1 MKKHFVLLGMML
13 IPMLWGMGMNMPVYA
28 DEATVPLTYAVSAK
42 ITLIDGDISSVVELD
57 ECGRISEPAHY
68 LKDGYEFV
76 GWMNVE
82 TGKMWNFNDV
92 VNTNMTLKAVYKKLD
107 TASVPQTSLQRPSEK
122 VNTSVDMDTGCWVR
136 IGVLALFEMG
146 LVVYLKNYVD
156 GTQPHR
162 KEK

>member
-13 IPMLWGMGMNMPVYA
+13 IPMLWGMNMPVYA
-28 DEATVPLTYAVSAK
+28 DEATVSVSYAVSVK
-42 ITLIDGDISSVVELD
+42 ITLINGNISSVIKLD
-57 ECGRISEPAHY
+57 DCGRISEPAHY

-92 VNTNMTLKAVYKKLD
+92 VNTNMTLKAVYRKLE
-107 TASVPQTSLQRPSEK
+107 TASGSHAPSTSQSGN
-122 VNTSVDMDTGCWVR
+122 VNTSVDMDTGRWVR

-146 LVVYLKNYVD
+146 LVICLKNYVD
-156 GTQPHR
+156 DAQSPR

>member
-13 IPMLWGMGMNMPVYA
+13 IPMLWGMNMPVYA
-28 DEATVPLTYAVSAK
+28 DEATVSVSYAVSAK

-82 TGKMWNFNDV
+82 TGKMWDFNDV
-92 VNTNMTLKAVYKKLD
+92 VNTNMTLKAVYRKLE
-107 TASVPQTSLQRPSEK
+107 TASSSQVPSTSQSGN
-122 VNTSVDMDTGCWVR
+122 VNTSVDMDTGRWVR
-136 IGVLALFEMG
+136 IGLLALFEMG
-146 LVVYLKNYVD
+146 LVIYLKNYVD
-156 GTQPHR
+156 VTQPTR

>member
-13 IPMLWGMGMNMPVYA
+13 IPMLWGMNMPVYA
-28 DEATVPLTYAVSAK
+28 DEATVSVSYAVSVK
-42 ITLIDGDISSVVELD
+42 VTLINGDISSVIKLD

-92 VNTNMTLKAVYKKLD
+92 VNTNMTLKAVYRKLD
-107 TASVPQTSLQRPSEK
+107 TASVPQASSQRPSEK
-122 VNTSVDMDTGCWVR
+122 VNTSVDMDTGRWIMIC
-136 IGVLALFEMG
+136 ILALFEMG
-146 LVVYLKNYVD
+146 LVICLKNYVD
-156 GTQPHR
+156 GVQPHR

>member
-13 IPMLWGMGMNMPVYA
+13 IPMLWGMNMPVYA

-42 ITLIDGDISSVVELD
+42 ITLINGDISYVIKLD
-57 ECGRISEPAHY
+57 DCGRISEPAHY
-68 LKDGYEFV
+68 QMEGYEFV

-92 VNTNMTLKAVYKKLD
+92 VSTNMTLKAVYKKLD
-107 TASVPQTSLQRPSEK
+107 TASVPQTSSQRPSEK
-122 VNTSVDMDTGCWVR
+122 VNTSVGMDTGRWIL
-136 IGVLALFEMG
+136 IGVLALIEMG
-146 LVVYLKNYVD
+146 LVIYLKNYAD
-156 GTQPHR
+156 EAQPTR

>member
-13 IPMLWGMGMNMPVYA
+13 IPMLWGMNMPVLA
-28 DEATVPLTYAVSAK
+28 EEATVPVTYAVSAK

-92 VNTNMTLKAVYKKLD
+92 VNTNMTLKAVYRKLE
-107 TASVPQTSLQRPSEK
+107 TASSSQVPSTSQSDN
-122 VNTSVDMDTGCWVR
+122 VNTSVNADSRRWIL
-136 IGVLALFEMG
+136 IGLLALIEMG
-146 LVVYLKNYVD
+146 LVIYLKNYAD
-156 GTQPHR
+156 GTQPTR

>member
-13 IPMLWGMGMNMPVYA
+13 IPMLWGLNMPVYA

-42 ITLIDGDISSVVELD
+42 ITLINGDISYVIKLD
-57 ECGRISEPAHY
+57 DCGRISEPAHY
-68 LKDGYEFV
+68 QMEGYEFV

-92 VNTNMTLKAVYKKLD
+92 VSTNMTLKAVYRKIE
-107 TASVPQTSLQRPSEK
+107 TASSSQVPSTSRSGD
-122 VNTSVDMDTGCWVR
+122 VNTSVNADSGRWIMIC
-136 IGVLALFEMG
+136 ILALFEMG
-146 LVVYLKNYVD
+146 LVIYLKNYVD
-156 GTQPHR
+156 NAQSPR

>member
-13 IPMLWGMGMNMPVYA
+13 IPVLSGISMPVLA
-28 DEATVPLTYAVSAK
+28 DEATVPVIYAVSAK

-82 TGKMWNFNDV
+82 TGKMWDFNDV
-92 VNTNMTLKAVYKKLD
+92 VNTNMTLKAVYRKLE
-107 TASVPQTSLQRPSEK
+107 TASSSQVPSTSQSGN
-122 VNTSVDMDTGCWVR
+122 VNTSVNADSGRWIL
-136 IGVLALFEMG
+136 IGLLALIEMG
-146 LVVYLKNYVD
+146 LVIYLKNYAD
-156 GTQPHR
+156 GTQPTR

>member
-1 MKKHFVLLGMML
+1 
-13 IPMLWGMGMNMPVYA
+13 MPVYA
-28 DEATVPLTYAVSAK
+28 DEATVPVTYAVSAK

-82 TGKMWNFNDV
+82 TGKMWNFNDA
-92 VNTNMTLKAVYKKLD
+92 VNTNMTLKAVYRKLE
-107 TASVPQTSLQRPSEK
+107 TASSSQVPSTSQSGN
-122 VNTSVDMDTGCWVR
+122 VNTSVNADSGRWIL
-136 IGVLALFEMG
+136 IGLLALIEMG
-146 LVVYLKNYVD
+146 LVIYLKNYAD
-156 GTQPHR
+156 GTQPTR

>member
-13 IPMLWGMGMNMPVYA
+13 IPMLWGMNMPVYA
-28 DEATVPLTYAVSAK
+28 DEATVSVSYAVSVK
-42 ITLIDGDISSVVELD
+42 ITLINGDISSVIKLD
-57 ECGRISEPAHY
+57 DCGRISEPAHY
-68 LKDGYEFV
+68 QMDGYEFV

-92 VNTNMTLKAVYKKLD
+92 VNTNMTLKAVYRKLES
-107 TASVPQTSLQRPSEK
+107 ASVPQTSSSSQSAN
-122 VNTSVDMDTGCWVR
+122 VNTSVDVDTGRWIMIC
-136 IGVLALFEMG
+136 VLALFEMG
-146 LVVYLKNYVD
+146 LVIYLKNYVD

>member
-13 IPMLWGMGMNMPVYA
+13 IPVLSGISMPVYA
-28 DEATVPLTYAVSAK
+28 DEATVPVMYAVSAK
-42 ITLIDGDISSVVELD
+42 ITLIDGDISSVIELD
-57 ECGRISEPAHY
+57 DCGRISEPAHY

-92 VNTNMTLKAVYKKLD
+92 VNTNMILKAVYRKLE
-107 TASVPQTSLQRPSEK
+107 TASSSQVPSTSQSDN
-122 VNTSVDMDTGCWVR
+122 VNTSVNADSRRWIL
-136 IGVLALFEMG
+136 IGLLALIEMG
-146 LVVYLKNYVD
+146 LVIYLKNYAD
-156 GTQPHR
+156 GTQPTR

>member
-13 IPMLWGMGMNMPVYA
+13 IPVLSGISMPVLA
-28 DEATVPLTYAVSAK
+28 DEATVPVMYAVSAK

-57 ECGRISEPAHY
+57 ECGRINEPAHY

-82 TGKMWNFNDV
+82 TGKLWNFNDV

-107 TASVPQTSLQRPSEK
+107 TASVPQTSSQRPSEK
-122 VNTSVDMDTGCWVR
+122 VNTSVDMDTGRWAL

-146 LVVYLKNYVD
+146 LVIYLKNHVD
-156 GTQPHR
+156 DAQSSR

>member
-13 IPMLWGMGMNMPVYA
+13 IPMLWGLNMPVYA
-28 DEATVPLTYAVSAK
+28 DEATVSVSYAVSVK
-42 ITLIDGDISSVVELD
+42 ITLINGDTSSVIKLD
-57 ECGRISEPAHY
+57 DCGRISEPAHY
-68 LKDGYEFV
+68 QMDGYEFV

-107 TASVPQTSLQRPSEK
+107 TASVPQTSSQRPSEK
-122 VNTSVDMDTGCWVR
+122 VNTSVNADSERWVR
-136 IGVLALFEMG
+136 IGLLALIEMG
-146 LVVYLKNYVD
+146 LVICLKNYVD
-156 GTQPHR
+156 GVQPHR

>member
-13 IPMLWGMGMNMPVYA
+13 IPVLSGISMPVLA
-28 DEATVPLTYAVSAK
+28 DEATVPVIYAVSAK

-57 ECGRISEPAHY
+57 ECGRINEPAHY

-92 VNTNMTLKAVYKKLD
+92 VNTNMTLKAVYRKLE
-107 TASVPQTSLQRPSEK
+107 TASSSQVPSTSQSGN
-122 VNTSVDMDTGCWVR
+122 VNTSVNADSGRWIL
-136 IGVLALFEMG
+136 IGLLALIEMG
-146 LVVYLKNYVD
+146 LVIYLKNYVD
-156 GTQPHR
+156 VTQPTR

>member
-13 IPMLWGMGMNMPVYA
+13 IPMLWGMNMPVLA
-28 DEATVPLTYAVSAK
+28 EEATVPVMYAVSAK

-57 ECGRISEPAHY
+57 DCGRISEPAHY
-68 LKDGYEFV
+68 QMDGYEFV

-92 VNTNMTLKAVYKKLD
+92 VNTNMTLKAVYRKLD
-107 TASVPQTSLQRPSEK
+107 TASVPQTSSQRPSEK

-146 LVVYLKNYVD
+146 LVICLKNHVD
-156 GTQPHR
+156 DAQSPR

>member
-13 IPMLWGMGMNMPVYA
+13 IPVLSGISMPVLA
-28 DEATVPLTYAVSAK
+28 EEATVPVMYAVSAK

-68 LKDGYEFV
+68 QMDGYEFV

-92 VNTNMTLKAVYKKLD
+92 VNTNMTLKAVYRKLD
-107 TASVPQTSLQRPSEK
+107 TASVPQTSSQRPSEK
-122 VNTSVDMDTGCWVR
+122 VNTSVNADSERWIL
-136 IGVLALFEMG
+136 IGLLALIEMG
-146 LVVYLKNYVD
+146 LVIYLKNYAD
-156 GTQPHR
+156 GTQPTR

>member
-13 IPMLWGMGMNMPVYA
+13 IPVLSGISMPVLA
-28 DEATVPLTYAVSAK
+28 EEATVPLTYAVSAK

-68 LKDGYEFV
+68 QMDGYEFV

-82 TGKMWNFNDV
+82 TGKMWDFNDV
-92 VNTNMTLKAVYKKLD
+92 VNTNMTLKAVYRKLE
-107 TASVPQTSLQRPSEK
+107 TASISQVSSMSQSGD
-122 VNTSVDMDTGCWVR
+122 VNTSVNADSGHWIL
-136 IGVLALFEMG
+136 IGLLALIEMG
-146 LVVYLKNYVD
+146 LVIYLKNYVD
-156 GTQPHR
+156 GTQPTR

>member
-13 IPMLWGMGMNMPVYA
+13 IPVLSGISMPVFA
-28 DEATVPLTYAVSAK
+28 EEATVPVMYAVSAK

-57 ECGRISEPAHY
+57 ECGQISEPAHY
-68 LKDGYEFV
+68 QMDGYEFV

-92 VNTNMTLKAVYKKLD
+92 VNTNMTLKAVYRKLE
-107 TASVPQTSLQRPSEK
+107 TASVPQTSSQRPSEK
-122 VNTSVDMDTGCWVR
+122 VNTSADMDTGRWIMIC
-136 IGVLALFEMG
+136 VLALFEMG
-146 LVVYLKNYVD
+146 LVIYLKNYVD
-156 GTQPHR
+156 GVQPHR

>member
-13 IPMLWGMGMNMPVYA
+13 IPVLSGISMPVLA
-28 DEATVPLTYAVSAK
+28 EEATVPVMYAVSAK

-57 ECGRISEPAHY
+57 DCGRISEPAHY
-68 LKDGYEFV
+68 QMDGYEFV

-92 VNTNMTLKAVYKKLD
+92 VNTNMTLKAVYRKLD
-107 TASVPQTSLQRPSEK
+107 TASVPQTSSQRPSEK
-122 VNTSVDMDTGCWVR
+122 INTSVDMDTGCWVR

-146 LVVYLKNYVD
+146 LVIYLKNYVD

>member
-13 IPMLWGMGMNMPVYA
+13 IPVLSGISMPVLA
-28 DEATVPLTYAVSAK
+28 DEATVPVIYAVSAK

-57 ECGRISEPAHY
+57 ECGRINEPAHY

-82 TGKMWNFNDV
+82 TGKMWDFNDV
-92 VNTNMTLKAVYKKLD
+92 VNTNMTLKAVYRKLE
-107 TASVPQTSLQRPSEK
+107 TASGSHAPSTSQSGN
-122 VNTSVDMDTGCWVR
+122 VNTSVDMDTGRWIVIC
-136 IGVLALFEMG
+136 ILALFEMG
-146 LVVYLKNYVD
+146 LVIYLKNYAD
-156 GTQPHR
+156 GTQPTR

>member
-13 IPMLWGMGMNMPVYA
+13 IPVLSGISMPVYA
-28 DEATVPLTYAVSAK
+28 DEATVPVTYAVSAK

-82 TGKMWNFNDV
+82 TGMMWDFNDV
-92 VNTNMTLKAVYKKLD
+92 VNTNMTLKAVYRKLE
-107 TASVPQTSLQRPSEK
+107 TASSSQVPSTSQSGN
-122 VNTSVDMDTGCWVR
+122 VNTSVNADSGRWIL
-136 IGVLALFEMG
+136 IGLLALIEMG
-146 LVVYLKNYVD
+146 LVIYLKNYAD
-156 GTQPHR
+156 GTQPTR

>member
-1 MKKHFVLLGMML
+1 MKKHFILLGMML
-13 IPMLWGMGMNMPVYA
+13 IPMLWGLNMHVYA

-57 ECGRISEPAHY
+57 ECGRINEPAHY

-82 TGKMWNFNDV
+82 TGKMWDFNDV
-92 VNTNMTLKAVYKKLD
+92 VNTNMTLKAVYRKLD
-107 TASVPQTSLQRPSEK
+107 TASDPQTSSQRPSEK
-122 VNTSVDMDTGCWVR
+122 INTSVDMDTGRWVR

-146 LVVYLKNYVD
+146 LVIYLKNYVD

>member
-13 IPMLWGMGMNMPVYA
+13 IPVLSGISMPVYA

-82 TGKMWNFNDV
+82 TGKMWDFNDV
-92 VNTNMTLKAVYKKLD
+92 VNANMTLKAVYRKLD
-107 TASVPQTSLQRPSEK
+107 TASGSQVPSTSQSGN
-122 VNTSVDMDTGCWVR
+122 VNTSVDMDTGRWVR

-146 LVVYLKNYVD
+146 LVIYLKNYVD
-156 GTQPHR
+156 DAQSPR

>member
-13 IPMLWGMGMNMPVYA
+13 IPVLSGISMPVLA
-28 DEATVPLTYAVSAK
+28 EEATVPVMYAVSAK

-92 VNTNMTLKAVYKKLD
+92 VNTNMTLKAVYRKLES
-107 TASVPQTSLQRPSEK
+107 ASVPQTPSSNQTAN
-122 VNTSVDMDTGCWVR
+122 VNTSVDVDTGRWIMIC
-136 IGVLALFEMG
+136 VLALFEMG
-146 LVVYLKNYVD
+146 LVIYLKNYVD
-156 GTQPHR
+156 DAQSPR

>member
-13 IPMLWGMGMNMPVYA
+13 IPMLWGLNMPVYA

-57 ECGRISEPAHY
+57 ECGRISGQAHY
-68 LKDGYEFV
+68 LKDGYECV

-92 VNTNMTLKAVYKKLD
+92 VKTNMTLKAVYRKLES
-107 TASVPQTSLQRPSEK
+107 ASVPQTPSSNQTAN
-122 VNTSVDMDTGCWVR
+122 VNTSVDMDTGRWVL

-146 LVVYLKNYVD
+146 LVIYLKNYVD

>member
-13 IPMLWGMGMNMPVYA
+13 IPVLSGISMPVLA
-28 DEATVPLTYAVSAK
+28 QEATVPVTYAVSAK

-57 ECGRISEPAHY
+57 ECGRISEPTHY

-92 VNTNMTLKAVYKKLD
+92 VNTNMTLKAVYRKLES
-107 TASVPQTSLQRPSEK
+107 ASVPQTPSSSQTAN
-122 VNTSVDMDTGCWVR
+122 VNTSVDVDTGWWIMIC
-136 IGVLALFEMG
+136 ILALFEMG
-146 LVVYLKNYVD
+146 LVIYLKNYVD

>member
-13 IPMLWGMGMNMPVYA
+13 IPMLWGMNMPVYA
-28 DEATVPLTYAVSAK
+28 DEATVSVSYAVSVK
-42 ITLIDGDISSVVELD
+42 ITLINGDISSVIKLD
-57 ECGRISEPAHY
+57 DCGRISEPAHY
-68 LKDGYEFV
+68 QMDGYEFV

-92 VNTNMTLKAVYKKLD
+92 VNTNMTLKAVYRKLES
-107 TASVPQTSLQRPSEK
+107 ASVPQMPSSNQTAN
-122 VNTSVDMDTGCWVR
+122 VNTSVDVDTGRWIM
-136 IGVLALFEMG
+136 IGILALFEMG
-146 LVVYLKNYVD
+146 IVIYLKKYVD

>member
-13 IPMLWGMGMNMPVYA
+13 IPMLWGMSMPVYA
-28 DEATVPLTYAVSAK
+28 DEATVPVTYAVSAK

-68 LKDGYEFV
+68 QMDGYEFV

-92 VNTNMTLKAVYKKLD
+92 VSTNMTLKAVYRKLES
-107 TASVPQTSLQRPSEK
+107 ASVPQTPSSSQTAN
-122 VNTSVDMDTGCWVR
+122 VNTSVDVDTGRWIMIC
-136 IGVLALFEMG
+136 ILALFEMG
-146 LVVYLKNYVD
+146 LVIYLKNYVD
-156 GTQPHR
+156 NAQPPR

>member
-13 IPMLWGMGMNMPVYA
+13 IPMLWGMNMPVLA
-28 DEATVPLTYAVSAK
+28 EEATVPVMYAVSAK

-92 VNTNMTLKAVYKKLD
+92 VNTNMTLKAVYRKLE
-107 TASVPQTSLQRPSEK
+107 TASGSQVPSTSQSGN
-122 VNTSVDMDTGCWVR
+122 VNTSVNADSERWVR
-136 IGVLALFEMG
+136 IGLLALIEMG
-146 LVVYLKNYVD
+146 LVIYLKNYAD
-156 GTQPHR
+156 GIQPTR

>member
-13 IPMLWGMGMNMPVYA
+13 IPVLSGISMPVLA
-28 DEATVPLTYAVSAK
+28 DEATVSVMYAVSAK
-42 ITLIDGDISSVVELD
+42 ITLIDGDISSVIELD

-92 VNTNMTLKAVYKKLD
+92 VNTNMTLKAVYRKLES
-107 TASVPQTSLQRPSEK
+107 ASVPQTPSSNQTAN
-122 VNTSVDMDTGCWVR
+122 VNTSVDVDTGRWIMIC
-136 IGVLALFEMG
+136 ILALFEMG
-146 LVVYLKNYVD
+146 LVIYLKNHVD
-156 GTQPHR
+156 DAQSPR

>member
-13 IPMLWGMGMNMPVYA
+13 IPVLSAISMPVLA
-28 DEATVPLTYAVSAK
+28 EETTVPVTYAVSAK
-42 ITLIDGDISSVVELD
+42 ITLIDGDISSAVELD

-82 TGKMWNFNDV
+82 TGKMWDFNDV
-92 VNTNMTLKAVYKKLD
+92 INTNMTLKAVYRKLES
-107 TASVPQTSLQRPSEK
+107 ASVPQTPSSNQTAN
-122 VNTSVDMDTGCWVR
+122 VNTSVDMDTGRWVL

-146 LVVYLKNYVD
+146 LVIYLKNYVD

>member
-13 IPMLWGMGMNMPVYA
+13 IPMLWGLNMPVYA

-57 ECGRISEPAHY
+57 ERGRISEPAHY

-92 VNTNMTLKAVYKKLD
+92 VNTNMTLKAVYRKLES
-107 TASVPQTSLQRPSEK
+107 ASASQPSSSIQSAN
-122 VNTSVDMDTGCWVR
+122 VNTSVDMDKGRWVL

-146 LVVYLKNYVD
+146 LVIYLKNYVD
-156 GTQPHR
+156 GTQSPR

>member
-13 IPMLWGMGMNMPVYA
+13 IPMLWGLNMPVLA
-28 DEATVPLTYAVSAK
+28 EEASVPVMYAVSAK

-92 VNTNMTLKAVYKKLD
+92 VNTNMTLKAIYRKLES
-107 TASVPQTSLQRPSEK
+107 ASVPQTPSSSQTAN
-122 VNTSVDMDTGCWVR
+122 VNTSVDMDTGRWVL
-136 IGVLALFEMG
+136 IGALALFEMG
-146 LVVYLKNYVD
+146 LVIYLKNYADV
-156 GTQPHR
+156 TQPTR

>member
-13 IPMLWGMGMNMPVYA
+13 IPVLSGISMPIYA
-28 DEATVPLTYAVSAK
+28 DEVTVPVTYAVSPK
-42 ITLIDGDISSVVELD
+42 ITLINGDISYVIELD
-57 ECGRISEPAHY
+57 GSGRISEPAHY

-92 VNTNMTLKAVYKKLD
+92 VNTNMTLKAVYRKLES
-107 TASVPQTSLQRPSEK
+107 ASVPQTPSSSQTAN
-122 VNTSVDMDTGCWVR
+122 VNTSVDVDTGRWIMIC
-136 IGVLALFEMG
+136 ILALFEMG
-146 LVVYLKNYVD
+146 LVICLKNYVD
-156 GTQPHR
+156 GVHPHR

>member
-13 IPMLWGMGMNMPVYA
+13 IPMLWGMNMPVYA
-28 DEATVPLTYAVSAK
+28 DEATVSVSYAVSAK
-42 ITLIDGDISSVVELD
+42 VTLINGDISSVIKLD
-57 ECGRISEPAHY
+57 DCGRISEPAHY

-92 VNTNMTLKAVYKKLD
+92 VNANMTLKAVYRKLE
-107 TASVPQTSLQRPSEK
+107 TASSSQVPSTSQSDN
-122 VNTSVDMDTGCWVR
+122 VNTSVNADSRRWIL
-136 IGVLALFEMG
+136 IGLLALIEMG
-146 LVVYLKNYVD
+146 LVIYLKNYAD
-156 GTQPHR
+156 GTQPTR

>member
-1 MKKHFVLLGMML
+1 MKKHFILLGMML
-13 IPMLWGMGMNMPVYA
+13 IPMLWGLNMPVYA

-92 VNTNMTLKAVYKKLD
+92 VNTNMTLKAVYRKLE
-107 TASVPQTSLQRPSEK
+107 TASSSQVPSTSQSGN
-122 VNTSVDMDTGCWVR
+122 VNTSVDMDTGRWVL
-136 IGVLALFEMG
+136 IGALSLFEMG
-146 LVVYLKNYVD
+146 LVIYLKNHVD
-156 GTQPHR
+156 DAQSPR

>member
-13 IPMLWGMGMNMPVYA
+13 IPMLWGLNMPVYA

-57 ECGRISEPAHY
+57 ECGRINEPAHY

-92 VNTNMTLKAVYKKLD
+92 VNANMTLKAVYKKLD
-107 TASVPQTSLQRPSEK
+107 TASVPQISSQRPSEK
-122 VNTSVDMDTGCWVR
+122 VNTSVDMDTGRWVR

-146 LVVYLKNYVD
+146 LAIYLKNYVD
-156 GTQPHR
+156 DAQSPR